1 MEATSKPN
9 RTSRLGQALLAL
21 LLCVTCIP
29 AQSLAF
35 AQQAWA
41 ADEAPY
47 GYAVYYQPADS
58 DMYTLVLQSTPD
70 IDDSYGKYVHHFELK
85 GGGPDVSGLCSLA
98 PDPNP
103 DEDYWNILSKETELA
118 DKVSSVL
125 VRDRIKVPASTNRW
139 FFGMRNLTK
148 VDLANLDMS
157 EVTSMMGMFSDCP
170 ALEPVDFSH
179 TSLQKVRYAEELFS
193 SCESLQSV
201 KGLTMGS
208 LEDYREPSAGAD
220 AAILYGG
227 VEQMFKGCSSLVS
240 VDLSHLR
247 STAKLE
253 SFDSMFSNC
262 SKLQEVDLSNMRFG
276 GNALFSVMF
285 ESCTSLTTVKM
296 PGGTTSAEGPFT
308 RTFADCT
315 SVRMID
321 LSGITVSPTAATPPD
336 GMFANCSQLKVLSW
350 PKGLPGS
357 TEVFADCSSL
367 EKIAADDASLISY
380 LPQRDTTSI
389 PGATGKWVYSNGFC
403 VPEIMLQPEWIE
415 AIPTMTYTGSPLQPT
430 IRINANGTNLQNG
443 SDFVAEYKDNINP
456 GTATVTIKGQG
467 QYTGQIERSF
477 TIVKPSETPTP
488 APTPTPTPTP
498 GSSNA
503 STSSSSTTPPAASDI
518 TIGTG
523 SSSTDAGSNSVA
535 LGSRPVINIVING
548 VTLREGVDFTV
559 SYRNADKVGIAIAI
573 IVGKDPYH
581 WTKTVS
587 FAVGP
592 KGTRLKKF
600 TLAKKKTTVYWGKQT
615 KQVDGYQVRY
625 STKKTMKGSKRLT
638 VKGSSRTSAKLPRL
652 KVGKKM
658 YVQVRTYKK
667 IKGKTYYSSWS
678 SKMVVSNPPRTA
690 ISKTKVGKR
699 NVRVVWKKKSK
710 KWVSGYQVRWSTKK
724 TMKNAKKIT
733 VRNPGKTSAKMTKL
747 KSGKKYYVQVR
758 TFKKTG
764 KKTYCSP
771 WSKAKA
777 VKTKK

>member
-85 GGGPDVSGLCSLA
+85 GGGPDVNGLCSLA

-103 DEDYWNILSKETELA
+103 DEDYWNKETDLA
-118 DKVSSVL
+118 GKVSSVL
-125 VRDRIKVPASTNRW
+125 VRDRIKVPASTNGW
-139 FFGMRNLTK
+139 FFGMQNLTK

-157 EVTSMMGMFSDCP
+157 EVTSMMRMFSNCP
-170 ALEPVDFSH
+170 ALESVDFSH

-253 SFDSMFSNC
+253 SFDSMFILC

-276 GNALFSVMF
+276 GNARFSVMF

-296 PGGTTSAEGPFT
+296 PGGTTSAEDPFT
-308 RTFADCT
+308 RTFWDCA
-315 SVRMID
+315 SLQAID
-321 LSGITVSPTAATPPD
+321 LSGITVSPMATIPPD
-336 GMFANCSQLKVLSW
+336 GMLANCSELKVLSW

-367 EKIAADDASLISY
+367 EKIAADDAGLISY
-380 LPQRDTTSI
+380 LPQRDTAAI

-430 IRINANGTNLQNG
+430 IRINANGTNLQSD
-443 SDFVAEYKDNINP
+443 SDFIAEYKDNINP
-456 GTATVTIKGQG
+456 GTATVIIKGRG
-467 QYTGQIERSF
+467 QYTGQVERSF

-488 APTPTPTPTP
+488 APTPTPTP
-498 GSSNA
+498 GSNA
-503 STSSSSTTPPAASDI
+503 SISSPSTTPPAASDI

-523 SSSTDAGSNSVA
+523 SSSSDTGSSSVT

-559 SYRNADKVGIAIAI
+559 SYRNTDKVGIAIAI
-573 IVGKDPYH
+573 IVGKGQYRWSKNGIVRCWPERDKSQKVH
-581 WTKTVS
+581 AGQKENHCVLGQANQAGRWLSSSLFHQKDHE
-587 FAVGP
+587 GQ
-592 KGTRLKKF
+592 
-600 TLAKKKTTVYWGKQT
+600 QT
-615 KQVDGYQVRY
+615 PD
-625 STKKTMKGSKRLT
+625 
-638 VKGSSRTSAKLPRL
+638 
-652 KVGKKM
+652 
-658 YVQVRTYKK
+658 
-667 IKGKTYYSSWS
+667 
-678 SKMVVSNPPRTA
+678 
-690 ISKTKVGKR
+690 GKR
-699 NVRVVWKKKSK
+699 IEQNIRQAAATEGRKENVRAGANLQEDKGQDLLLFLVVQNGCLKPASNRNI
-710 KWVSGYQVRWSTKK
+710 QDENRQ
-724 TMKNAKKIT
+724 AK
-733 VRNPGKTSAKMTKL
+733 R
-747 KSGKKYYVQVR
+747 
-758 TFKKTG
+758 
-764 KKTYCSP
+764 
-771 WSKAKA
+771 
-777 VKTKK
+777 